1 MPDKQLAEAFLEY
14 INEEKLLTRN
24 NKLLVGVSGGI
35 DSVTLCELLH
45 RSNISF
51 AIAHCNFGLRG
62 GESDADDIFVQSLA
76 DNYEVPH
83 FRKYFETK
91 KYAEENGVSIQM
103 AARDLRYEWF
113 EEIRSK
119 EQYDFIAVATNLND
133 DLETMLINF
142 TRGTGIKGLT
152 GIKPKN
158 GKVVRPLLFA
168 SRDQIETFARQEE
181 VNWREDSSNQST
193 KYLRNDIRHNVVP
206 VLKRANPSLE
216 NTFRENVIHF
226 KQAEEFIQNRMADI
240 YEQIIEQQKDGV
252 ALDKEFIV
260 NDPDGRFI
268 LFRILHRY
276 AFHRDQTNQIFE
288 LLNQQPGKQFF
299 SSAYVLTIDRGKIF
313 IQPREK
319 EGHVQNHL
327 EPTDME
333 ISRPV
338 PLRTKVLTMDEFT
351 MDKSLD
357 VACLDFDKLNFP
369 LTVRTWQEG
378 DSFVPLGMKGNKK
391 VSDLLVDEKVPLN
404 QKQHVSVVVSGDE
417 IVWVVGI
424 RISDKVKVN
433 EETQKV
439 FLMELII

>member
-1 MPDKQLAEAFLEY
+1 MAEKLLAEAFLEY
-14 INEEKLLTRN
+14 INEEKLFTRN

-76 DNYEVPH
+76 DNYGVLH

-119 EQYDFIAVATNLND
+119 EQFDFIAVATNLND

-152 GIKPKN
+152 GIKPRN

-168 SRDQIETFARQEE
+168 YRDQIETFARQEE
-181 VNWREDSSNQST
+181 INWREDSSNQST

-252 ALDKEFIV
+252 ALDKAFIV

-299 SSAYVLTIDRGKIF
+299 SSAYVLTIDREKIF

-351 MDKSLD
+351 MDKSVD
-357 VACLDFDKLNFP
+357 VACLDFEKLSFP

-391 VSDLLVDEKVPLN
+391 VSDLLVDEKIPLN

-433 EETQKV
+433 EEAQKV
-439 FLMELII
+439 FLMELIS

>member
-1 MPDKQLAEAFLEY
+1 
-14 INEEKLLTRN
+14 
-24 NKLLVGVSGGI
+24 
-35 DSVTLCELLH
+35 
-45 RSNISF
+45 
-51 AIAHCNFGLRG
+51 
-62 GESDADDIFVQSLA
+62 
-76 DNYEVPH
+76 
-83 FRKYFETK
+83 
-91 KYAEENGVSIQM
+91 M

-119 EQYDFIAVATNLND
+119 EQFDFIAVATNLND

-152 GIKPKN
+152 GIKPRN

-168 SRDQIETFARQEE
+168 SRDQIEMFARQEII
-181 VNWREDSSNQST
+181 NWREDSSNQST
-193 KYLRNDIRHNVVP
+193 KYLRNDIRHNVVQ

-216 NTFRENVIHF
+216 NTFRENVTHF

-252 ALDKEFIV
+252 TLDKGFIV

-299 SSAYVLTIDRGKIF
+299 SSAYVLTIDRKKIF

-351 MDKSLD
+351 MDKSVD
-357 VACLDFDKLNFP
+357 VACLDFDKLSFP

-439 FLMELII
+439 FLMEFIS